1 MKAGVWRYIDPNNID
16 PPILEP
22 PTRPAPSFVRAAAQ
36 AGQGFATSSSSQQ
49 APAGVATRGRSSAQQ
64 PQQSVEDQQQLS
76 SQLMPITYASLTED
90 QKEELRNLQDDY
102 QHDRKMWE
110 KQEEAVQG
118 IRTKIQESIK
128 RDFLPYT
135 YGCDSA
141 HAMLVNLK
149 TRFAPTDRGRIEEW
163 KSEWRTL
170 QKIPK
175 GSTVDDWLL
184 RWETISEVQS
194 LPCHHHLSVSGI

>member
-163 KSEWRTL
+163 KSA
-170 QKIPK
+170 
-175 GSTVDDWLL
+175 
-184 RWETISEVQS
+184 ISSLSPPFS
-194 LPCHHHLSVSGI
+194 LPSANTIPTETSGGAWSLRNNG